1 MPQKNTPT
9 GREPASDPVVKN
21 AVRKK
26 RPDDSTL
33 RITRKKGPGIPK
45 IIRWIVAALLI
56 LVLVMTIWTNRK
68 NLTPSKIKNWVQVHL
83 LGYEDGPGYPVSL
96 TDSSVAFQNFIVE
109 NGSPAVVS
117 NTTFLHLSAGGKS
130 LSLRQH
136 GYTSPVMKRWGS
148 NFLIYDLGNKSFRTS
163 TDGEEFTEVGQY
175 GYSIY
180 CGAIAKNGSYAIAS
194 AADGYT
200 SQLKVYDRN
209 GLILFEWASQQYLI
223 SAVSFSPNGKYIVAS
238 GFASEGGSLKTVINV
253 FAFNKNQPIASHT
266 LSDCVMLDVIFNDN
280 DTVTAVGDTCAAR
293 FTVGKGLQLYD
304 YQGLTLS
311 AYDQHASDGV
321 VLALSASADGRVG
334 SLVRLNDNFEAKT
347 MTRFEQALDSVQLY
361 DDHVAIL
368 SGGTLSLLDTSGT
381 TVFYADAG
389 VDAIKAECSKGVCYI
404 LGTGEIRTVDL
415 KLSGD

>member
-9 GREPASDPVVKN
+9 GRENNSEPVVKN

-26 RPDDSTL
+26 LPDGSKL
-33 RITRKKGPGIPK
+33 RIVRKKSPGIPK
-45 IIRWIVAALLI
+45 IIRLIVTTLLI
-56 LVLVMTIWTNRK
+56 IVLIMVIWTNRK
-68 NLTPSKIKNWVQVHL
+68 NLTPSKIVTWVQVHL
-83 LGYEDGPGYPVSL
+83 LGYEDGPGYPVVL
-96 TDSSVAFQNFIVE
+96 TDSSVAFQNFLVE

-117 NTTFLHLSAGGKS
+117 NTTFLHLSSGGKS

-136 GYTSPVMKRWGS
+136 GYTTPVMKRWGD

-163 TDGEEFTEVGQY
+163 TDGAEFTEVPQY
-175 GYSIY
+175 GYNIY

-194 AADGYT
+194 TADGYT

-209 GLILFEWASQQYLI
+209 GMILFEWASQQYLI

-280 DTVTAVGDTCAAR
+280 NNVTAVGDTCAAR
-293 FTVGKGLQLYD
+293 FTVGKGLQVYD

-311 AYDQHASDGV
+311 AYDLTRADGM

-334 SLVRLNDNFEAKT
+334 SLVRLNDKFEART
-347 MTRFEQALDSVQLY
+347 VTRFEQALDSIQLY
-361 DDHVAIL
+361 EGHVAIL
-368 SGGTLSLLDTSGT
+368 SGGTLSLLNKDGT

-389 VDAIKAECSKGVCYI
+389 VDAIKADCSKGVCYI

-415 KLSGD
+415 KLPGD